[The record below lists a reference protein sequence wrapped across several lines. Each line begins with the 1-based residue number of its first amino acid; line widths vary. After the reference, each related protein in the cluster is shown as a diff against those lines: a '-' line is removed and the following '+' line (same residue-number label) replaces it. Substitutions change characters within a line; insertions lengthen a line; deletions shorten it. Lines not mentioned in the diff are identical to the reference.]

1 MKILVGDEYEF
12 KDSRYRAE
20 CPAFGPVRVLFHR
33 TWVTEQSDI
42 VDFSDT
48 LVGRTPGEPF
58 IHSQK
63 LIDTLLSISARNETN
78 SFSDLPNLL
87 TSHAMTAF
95 LQS

>member
-1 MKILVGDEYEF
+1 MKIVVGDEYEF
-12 KDSRYRAE
+12 KDYRNRNE
-20 CPAFGPVRVLFHR
+20 YPSFDTVWVLLHR

-63 LIDTLLSISARNETN
+63 LIDTL
-78 SFSDLPNLL
+78 FDL
-87 TSHAMTAF
+87 TVK
-95 LQS
+95 